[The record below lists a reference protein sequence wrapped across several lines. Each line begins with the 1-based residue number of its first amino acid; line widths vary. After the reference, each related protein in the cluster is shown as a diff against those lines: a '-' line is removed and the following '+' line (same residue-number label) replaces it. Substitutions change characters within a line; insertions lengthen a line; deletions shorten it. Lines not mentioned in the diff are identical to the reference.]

1 MHRPL
6 PPDGICDKKNM
17 KKNEKKCEEDK
28 KVDKR
33 QILLRKVR
41 CSCKKCKNKAEKVF
55 EE

>member
-1 MHRPL
+1 M
-6 PPDGICDKKNM
+6 IFVIKNM
-17 KKNEKKCEEDK
+17 KKNEKKYEGEDK

-33 QILLRKVR
+33 KILLRKVR